1 MRQCGNEIQNPVLGP
16 DFFCSENQGVEEFC
30 THLNN
35 FWYYVCVNE
44 SEHNRQNSRKIYPK
58 SENMKKLILA
68 LVVIT
73 IVASSC
79 SKSVSPSEA
88 ASGRYKSCRAVR

>member
-16 DFFCSENQGVEEFC
+16 DFFV
-30 THLNN
+30 LRIRVLRN
-35 FWYYVCVNE
+35 FVRTLIIFGTMCALMSPNITD
-44 SEHNRQNSRKIYPK
+44 NNSRKIYPK